1 MLYKYK
7 LKLIKKMAENYKVY
21 SSLKSIF
28 LKFIADEDELSD
40 MNNTNKPKNVLE
52 YKIIVIGDSLTGKT
66 SFCNRFF
73 RDEFDLEIKPSKETI
88 CYIKTV
94 TLFDKKIKIY
104 LLDVETHPLP
114 IEEDEQ
120 IYKDVNG
127 IIVLYD
133 ITNNESFE
141 KIEKILIKAKNQCK
155 LEKENSL
162 PIIIV
167 GNKND
172 LKFLRNINFS
182 DAQNKANQLGCDLKE
197 INCNKDPEN
206 VHNIIKYLVSKIY
219 FNSLNEEEKEII
231 KNKAKQFRDNNNY

>member
-1 MLYKYK
+1 MSK
-7 LKLIKKMAENYKVY
+7 NYKVY
-21 SSLKSIF
+21 SSLKNIF
-28 LKFIADEDELSD
+28 LKFIADEEELSD
-40 MNNTNKPKNVLE
+40 INNSNKPKNALE

-66 SFCNRFF
+66 SFCNRFVGN
-73 RDEFDLEIKPSKETI
+73 EFDLEIKPSKETS
-88 CYIKTV
+88 CYIKTI
-94 TLFDKKIKIY
+94 TLFDKEIKIY

-141 KIEKILIKAKNQCK
+141 KIEKILSKAKKQCK
-155 LEKENSL
+155 LVNDSSI

-172 LKFLRNINFS
+172 LKFLRNINFT
-182 DAQNKANQLGCDLKE
+182 DAQNKAIQLGCDLKE

-206 VHNIIKYLVSKIY
+206 VHNVIKYLISKIY

-231 KNKAKQFRDNNNY
+231 RNKAKQFREKNNY

>member
-1 MLYKYK
+1 MSK
-7 LKLIKKMAENYKVY
+7 NYKVY
-21 SSLKSIF
+21 SSLKNIF
-28 LKFIADEDELSD
+28 LKFIADEEELSD
-40 MNNTNKPKNVLE
+40 INNSSKPKNVLE

-66 SFCNRFF
+66 SFCNRFVGN
-73 RDEFDLEIKPSKETI
+73 EFDLEIKPSKETS
-88 CYIKTV
+88 CYIKTI
-94 TLFDKKIKIY
+94 TLFDKEIKIY

-141 KIEKILIKAKNQCK
+141 KIEKILSKAKKQCK
-155 LEKENSL
+155 LVNDSSI

-172 LKFLRNINFS
+172 LKFLRNINFT
-182 DAQNKANQLGCDLKE
+182 DAQNKAIQLGCDLKE

-206 VHNIIKYLVSKIY
+206 VHNVIKYLISKIY

-231 KNKAKQFRDNNNY
+231 RNKAKQFREQNNY